1 MILINAINFRDRKT
15 ITAFCTPGDSAT
27 LLNGAPMKGVSSRS
41 SSGRPGSRPASRPA
55 SLRGGRS
62 RPAST
67 SGVTAASLG
76 AGESHGVIDFVIDGA
91 KSGDDVKF
99 IRVTDPKNASE

>member
-1 MILINAINFRDRKT
+1 
-15 ITAFCTPGDSAT
+15 
-27 LLNGAPMKGVSSRS
+27 MKGVSSRS
-41 SSGRPGSRPASRPA
+41 SSGRPASMLGSRF
-55 SLRGGRS
+55 

-76 AGESHGVIDFVIDGA
+76 AGESHGIIDFVIDGA

-99 IRVTDPKNASE
+99 IKVTDPKNASE